1 MGVFRKV
8 IVAARPQNKH
18 FKSHSILFIYLPQI
32 LKYFVFLLM
41 AISITDITQEIINTF
56 NPLWHRHIINRDVS
70 NRIERFKHVDTVPNK
85 L

>member
-8 IVAARPQNKH
+8 IVAAPKTNISKVIQ
-18 FKSHSILFIYLPQI
+18 FCYIDLPQI
-32 LKYFVFLLM
+32 LKYFVSLLM

-56 NPLWHRHIINRDVS
+56 NPLWHRHIINRDGS
-70 NRIERFKHVDTVPNK
+70 NRIERFKHVDTIPNK